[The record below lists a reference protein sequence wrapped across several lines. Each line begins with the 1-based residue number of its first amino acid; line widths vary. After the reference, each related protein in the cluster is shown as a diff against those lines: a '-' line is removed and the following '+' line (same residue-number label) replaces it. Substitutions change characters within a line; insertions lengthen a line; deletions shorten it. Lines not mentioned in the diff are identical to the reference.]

1 MTDMKKNKVIV
12 ILGPTASGKTGLGI
26 QLAKDLNGEIISGDS
41 MQVYRGMDIGTAKP
55 DEAER
60 EGIPHH
66 LIDILDITEKFSVA
80 TFCGLATKAVEDICS
95 RGKTP
100 IIVGGTGMY
109 IETLTSGR
117 LYETE
122 TADEKKRREYE
133 RFAAENGAL
142 ALHARLAEIDPAS
155 AEKIHPNNIKRVIRA
170 IEIAETGE
178 STKSELEKGSTV
190 EKPFESLVL
199 YLTPED
205 RETMYSRINRRVDIM
220 MDAGLLD
227 EVIRLDKAGLR
238 DTPTASQAIGY
249 KEFFPYIDGASS
261 LEECVEKLKQHTRN
275 YAKRQTTYFGHMTE
289 LVSVRV
295 GNECGNTAKR
305 ICEQWLKTL

>member
-1 MTDMKKNKVIV
+1 MKDTKVIV

-26 QLAKDLNGEIISGDS
+26 RLAKELDGEIISGDS

-55 DEAER
+55 TAAEM

-80 TFCGLATKAVEDICS
+80 TFCEYALNAVEDVSS

-109 IETLTSGR
+109 IETLVSGK

-122 TADEKKRREYE
+122 TADEAKRLEYFSYA
-133 RFAAENGAL
+133 RENGAE
-142 ALHARLAEIDPAS
+142 ALHAVLRGLDPVS

-170 IEIAETGE
+170 IEIAESGGK
-178 STKSELEKGSTV
+178 TKSCLEQTLSAD
-190 EKPFESLVL
+190 KPFESLML
-199 YLTPED
+199 YLTPPS
-205 RETMYSRINRRVDIM
+205 REVMYERINRRVDIM
-220 MDAGLLD
+220 MDMGLID
-227 EVIRLDKAGLR
+227 EVKRLDNIGLR
-238 DTPTASQAIGY
+238 NTPTASQAIGY
-249 KEFFPYIDGASS
+249 KEFFPYIDG
-261 LEECVEKLKQHTRN
+261 ECGIEDCVEKLKQHTRN

-289 LVSVRV
+289 LIPVSAEDTS
-295 GNECGNTAKR
+295 GDTAKR
-305 ICEQWLKTL
+305 ICEKWLKTL

>member
-1 MTDMKKNKVIV
+1 MRNMKNKVIV

-26 QLAKDLNGEIISGDS
+26 QLAKHLNGEIISGDS

-55 DEAER
+55 DMAER

-66 LIDILDITEKFSVA
+66 LIDILEISEKFSVA
-80 TFCGLATKAVEDICS
+80 SFCAFATEAVEDICS

-109 IETLTSGR
+109 IETLVSGR

-122 TADEKKRREYE
+122 TADEEKRLEYQ
-133 RFAAENGAL
+133 RFAEENGAL
-142 ALHARLAEIDPAS
+142 ALHAKLAELDPVS
-155 AEKIHPNNIKRVIRA
+155 AEKIHPNNVKRVIRA
-170 IEIAETGE
+170 IEMAVTGE
-178 STKSELEKGSTV
+178 NTKSILEKTSV
-190 EKPFESLVL
+190 ANKPFDSLML
-199 YLTPED
+199 YLNPPD
-205 RETMYSRINRRVDIM
+205 RETMYSRINKRVDVM
-220 MDAGLLD
+220 MEMGLLD

-238 DTPTASQAIGY
+238 NTPTASQAIGY
-249 KEFFPYIDGASS
+249 KEFFPYIDGEAS

-275 YAKRQTTYFGHMTE
+275 YAKRQTTYFGHME
-289 LVSVRV
+289 DLVPVCASENS
-295 GNECGNTAKR
+295 GESAKR

>member
-1 MTDMKKNKVIV
+1 MMNMKNKVIV

-26 QLAKDLNGEIISGDS
+26 RLAKQLNGEIISGDS

-55 DEAER
+55 DVSER

-80 TFCGLATKAVEDICS
+80 SFCALATDAVNDICS

-109 IETLTSGR
+109 IETLVSGR

-122 TADEKKRREYE
+122 TADEEKRLEYM
-133 RFAAENGAL
+133 RFAEENGAL
-142 ALHARLAEIDPAS
+142 ALHAKLAELDPAS
-155 AEKIHPNNIKRVIRA
+155 AEKIHPNNVKRVVRA
-170 IEIAETGE
+170 IEIAVTGKN
-178 STKSELEKGSTV
+178 TKSALEKELTV
-190 EKPFESLVL
+190 NKPFESLML
-199 YLTPED
+199 YLTPKD
-205 RETMYSRINRRVDIM
+205 RETMYERINKRVDIM
-220 MDAGLLD
+220 MNAGLLD
-227 EVIRLDKAGLR
+227 EVKRLDGMGLR
-238 DTPTASQAIGY
+238 QTPTASQAIGY
-249 KEFFPYIDGASS
+249 KEFFPYIDGEAS

-275 YAKRQTTYFGHMTE
+275 YAKRQTTYFGHMTDLTPVCASE
-289 LVSVRV
+289 NGGES
-295 GNECGNTAKR
+295 AIR

>member
-122 TADEKKRREYE
+122 TADEEKRREYE

-178 STKSELEKGSTV
+178 STKSELEKGATV

-249 KEFFPYIDGASS
+249 KEFFSYIDGASS

-289 LVSVRV
+289 LVSVRA